1 MYVSVIKSNTKG
13 PNKYLS
19 QIKATPHGVKL
30 KCFLNRYGSTVDM
43 VCAVRRK
50 KAGKE
55 LRARGPSIV
64 SAPKIVSHVYTLPSP
79 RTRSHISL
87 DFMVSLLPVSLVNI
101 CHVMQLSE

>member
-1 MYVSVIKSNTKG
+1 
-13 PNKYLS
+13 
-19 QIKATPHGVKL
+19 
-30 KCFLNRYGSTVDM
+30 M

-64 SAPKIVSHVYTLPSP
+64 GAPKIVSHVYTLPSP

-87 DFMVSLLPVSLVNI
+87 DFTVFISSESCEHMPCHAIVGVMSVLNDIFPVLIVT
-101 CHVMQLSE
+101 LSQFIAKIR